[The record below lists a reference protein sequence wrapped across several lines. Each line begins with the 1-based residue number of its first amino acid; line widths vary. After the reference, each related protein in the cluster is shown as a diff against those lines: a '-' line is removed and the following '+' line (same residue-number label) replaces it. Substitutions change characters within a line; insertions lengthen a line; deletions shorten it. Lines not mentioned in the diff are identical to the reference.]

1 MKLKPIDKTAGYF
14 AGTSP
19 LPAGAIPMAA
29 HDIGVGIVCLMPT
42 GSWITWQA
50 GVIKNAHPETQKEV
64 IAMTTSFF
72 GGADKT
78 ADRFGISSRTIEG
91 WSQGRPIKLTTAY
104 CMASAIATDVTNQP
118 LK

>member
-78 ADRFGISSRTIEG
+78 ADRFGISRRTIEG
-91 WSQGRPIKLTTAY
+91 WAQGRPIKLTTAY
-104 CMASAIATDVTNQP
+104 CMASAMDTDVTNNK